1 MFIIYSKEFFA
12 GITGILYPNPATKNI
27 TYRINELDAKVSE
40 MTIEM
45 IDGLNRK
52 CMESK
57 ARNSN
62 TMSLSVEHL
71 KPGMYFYLVRIEGVV
86 IDRGKLIIGR

>member
-1 MFIIYSKEFFA
+1 
-12 GITGILYPNPATKNI
+12 
-27 TYRINELDAKVSE
+27 

-86 IDRGKLIIGR
+86 IDRGKLNIGR